1 MKTVEPGKV
10 LVIGKACWW
19 CTMVCIDLWW
29 KCSLTEWSHVT
40 LPHCCYWKRD
50 LIANFAIFAAIQSQ
64 FSYFL
69 ATKIYSLNLYHY
81 CPALFSEILSVHH
94 TMSHIR
100 QHHDN
105 VTVCIQ
111 TICREKFHAEYIG
124 HKLSQHWWDYS
135 VADNGSWKH
144 MKNSHTVISAQL

>member
-1 MKTVEPGKV
+1 MLIILV
-10 LVIGKACWW
+10 LF
-19 CTMVCIDLWW
+19 
-29 KCSLTEWSHVT
+29 
-40 LPHCCYWKRD
+40 PY
-50 LIANFAIFAAIQSQ
+50 FQ

-144 MKNSHTVISAQL
+144 MKNSHTVISAQLQACVQLQHFLVQKATTMPRHALNKLQLKTRQEQAAIYVTVKYSPSRCDT